1 MVKEDLYKLRKAV
14 KNIDSLNENIARLES
29 RRISPRGAAYGSER
43 VQTSTK
49 GDIQAEQAHKIDVLL
64 EKYRKELSEI
74 LDMRVELEGII
85 EGLEPIKKQI
95 VRSYYCEGKIWEEIW
110 QDTGYSTRHL
120 LRMNR
125 EIIAELFPKNETCH

>member
-29 RRISPRGAAYGSER
+29 RRISPRNAAYGSER

-64 EKYRKELSEI
+64 EKYRKELSKT
-74 LDMRVELEGII
+74 LDLQI
-85 EGLEPIKKQI
+85 EFEDMIENMEPTKKQI
-95 VRSYYCEGKIWEEIW
+95 ARSYYCEGKIWEEIW
-110 QDTGYSTRHL
+110 NETGYCVRHL
-120 LRMNR
+120 TRLNR
-125 EIIAELFPKNETCH
+125 EILEELFPESETCP